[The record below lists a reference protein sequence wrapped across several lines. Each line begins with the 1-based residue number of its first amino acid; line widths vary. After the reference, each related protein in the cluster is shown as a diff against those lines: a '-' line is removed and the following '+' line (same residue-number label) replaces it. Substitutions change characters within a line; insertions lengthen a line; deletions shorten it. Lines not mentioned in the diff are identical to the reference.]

1 MTKEQLKIDLLKGLN
16 NTVAEEVT
24 LQIEHVLAFVSEDTA
39 NKLAMFVVETQSPL
53 TVKKNSAIPPEKR
66 MTKTGLGRFNR
77 EQIIAAIES
86 GSAPASKPVPAPAPK
101 VA

>member
-24 LQIEHVLAFVSEDTA
+24 LQI

-86 GSAPASKPVPAPAPK
+86 GSAPASKPIPAPAPK